1 MTEYFNNVRFAE
13 SFLEEHGDNWRG
25 VGWTK
30 RKEDVD
36 KRYQVMLELIR
47 DPGAEK
53 IDLLDFGCGASHL
66 LEYMREREIE
76 QINYH
81 GLDLSQKFLAL
92 SREKFPEIPYYEID
106 VMQSPEDLPTFDYVI
121 MNGIFNSRWKIPLE
135 EMQSYFE
142 TLVSRVFERAR
153 VGIAF
158 NVMSKQVEWERD
170 DLFHLPF
177 DTLADFLVR
186 DVSRHFVIRHDY
198 GLYEYTAYVYRRA

>member
-1 MTEYFNNVRFAE
+1 MNNVRFAE
-13 SFLEEHGDNWRG
+13 SFLDEHGDNWRG

-36 KRYQVMLELIR
+36 RRYEVMLDLIR
-47 DPGAEK
+47 DPDGEQV
-53 IDLLDFGCGASHL
+53 DLLDFGCGASHL
-66 LEYMREREIE
+66 LEYIRERDLG

-81 GLDLSQKFLAL
+81 GLDLSPKFLAL
-92 SREKFPEIPYYEID
+92 SREKFPEVPYYEID
-106 VMQSPEDLPTFDYVI
+106 VMQAPEELPSFDYVI
-121 MNGIFNSRWKIPLE
+121 MNGIFNSRWQIGLE
-135 EMQSYFE
+135 DMQAYFE

-153 VGIAF
+153 IGIAF

-186 DVSRHFVIRHDY
+186 DLSRHFIIRHDY
-198 GLYEYTAYVYRRA
+198 GLYEYTTYVYHQA

>member
-13 SFLEEHGDNWRG
+13 SFLEKHGDNWRG

-36 KRYQVMLELIR
+36 KRYEVMLELIR
-47 DPGAEK
+47 NPGAEPV
-53 IDLLDFGCGASHL
+53 DVLDFGCGASGL
-66 LEYMREREIE
+66 LEYMRERDIGHV
-76 QINYH
+76 NYH
-81 GLDLSQKFLAL
+81 GLDISQKFLAL
-92 SREKFPEIPYYEID
+92 SREKFPEIPYYEVD
-106 VMQSPEDLPTFDYVI
+106 VMQAPEDLPSFDYVI
-121 MNGIFNSRWKIPLE
+121 MNGIFNSRWEIPLD

-142 TLVSRVFERAR
+142 TLVQRVFERAR

-158 NVMSKQVEWERD
+158 NVMSKQVEWERE

-177 DTLADFLVR
+177 DTLADYLAR

-198 GLYEYTAYVYRRA
+198 GLYEYTAYVYHQA